1 MKVGVLAEPPLP
13 GECKKGLLAAHGAD
27 WIAGFY
33 DAVLRDVLDGAQ
45 SICADEYVVFTTSGS
60 EALERQV
67 PVPWRVVVQPDEER
81 GSRIAHA
88 FASFGERAVLFTGD
102 APSFDVDPFA
112 RLLEEEGVVAV
123 PSEGGELCA
132 IAASKYRTARR
143 RSSGAPALGS
153 PRRGPQRTSLLLAGR
168 RRGPGRV
175 PPLVGIG
182 YPGASR

>member
-1 MKVGVLAEPPLP
+1 M
-13 GECKKGLLAAHGAD
+13 
-27 WIAGFY
+27 
-33 DAVLRDVLDGAQ
+33 
-45 SICADEYVVFTTSGS
+45 
-60 EALERQV
+60 

-132 IAASKYRTARR
+132 IAASKFD
-143 RSSGAPALGS
+143 PALVRDLPWGTPAVFETLRLRARELGIQLKEAPPWYTVDQPS
-153 PRRGPQRTSLLLAGR
+153 DVMRLLDELRKHPERAPRSAQY
-168 RRGPGRV
+168 
-175 PPLVGIG
+175 LVTH
-182 YPGASR
+182 A